1 MGQNKP
7 IYLIISSTNV
17 KYIRKYLSKVE
28 DLTSISQ
35 NKLSKHFSKGFTSY
49 KNDNWEVFRIT
60 NVDLTSNCSGNKY
73 NFLNSV
79 QEWD

>member
-17 KYIRKYLSKVE
+17 KYIRKYLPKVE
-28 DLTSISQ
+28 NLTSIKQ
-35 NKLSKHFSKGFTSY
+35 NTLSKHFNKGFASY
-49 KNDNWEVFRIT
+49 KNDNWEVFRIN
-60 NVDLTSNCSGNKY
+60 NVDLTSNCSGNKH
-73 NFLNSV
+73 NFINSG